1 MSSNEATVQAERIA
15 LIARAL
21 RSLDTAGFMQLAVPR
36 SARRKPRSASPSLRG
51 ALRGLFAGETAAASS
66 RRLKLVLGRLSEAM
80 LEGIALFGRNGE
92 ILYANDGA
100 CQMLGRS
107 RDELVGKRGAQYF
120 GEIDAQARRGART
133 RTRYVRPDQRYE
145 VELRTKAGRPLV
157 LEVCSERI
165 EGGDGTLLGVLSVM
179 LDITARANALR
190 HSESEMRVLSAQLV
204 AAQELE
210 RQRIARELH
219 DSIGQ
224 ALGGVKF
231 ELESCEARLGA
242 DQALGRTL
250 HQLAGR
256 MQSVIDEVRRIS
268 MDLRPST
275 LDDLGI
281 LPTLGWFMREFGAIY
296 GQVELETLVDVDE
309 DQIAAPLKTAIYR
322 IVQEAFHNVV
332 THSGAR
338 RVSLVLRRRER
349 QLELQVQDDGAGCDA
364 PARGK
369 ERGGLGLATMRERAE
384 VTGGRFSLRSEPGH
398 GTTVAVS
405 WPLYRA
411 RRHTE
416 GKRK

>member
-1 MSSNEATVQAERIA
+1 MSSNEATVQPDRIA

-21 RSLDTAGFMQLAVPR
+21 RSLDTAGFIQPARPR
-36 SARRKPRSASPSLRG
+36 SAQRKPRVSTPSLRG
-51 ALRGLFAGETAAASS
+51 ALRGLFAGESAAASN
-66 RRLKLVLGRLSEAM
+66 RRLKLMLGRLSEAM
-80 LEGIALFGRNGE
+80 LEGIALFGRDGE
-92 ILYANDGA
+92 IVYANDGA

-107 RDELVGKRGAQYF
+107 RDELIGKRAAQYF
-120 GEIDAQARRGART
+120 GEIDALARRGARNA
-133 RTRYVRPDQRYE
+133 RANQRCE
-145 VELRTKAGRPLV
+145 MELRTKAGRALMV
-157 LEVCSERI
+157 DVCSERI
-165 EGGDGTLLGVLSVM
+165 EARDGSLRGVLAVM

-190 HSESEMRVLSAQLV
+190 HSESETRLLSAQLV

-219 DSIGQ
+219 DSVGQ

-231 ELESCEARLGA
+231 ELETCEAQLTGEERTA
-242 DQALGRTL
+242 RTL
-250 HQLAGR
+250 QQLARR

-281 LPTLGWFMREFGAIY
+281 LPTLGWFMREFSAIY
-296 GQVELETLVDVDE
+296 GQIELNTLVDVDE
-309 DQIAAPLKTAIYR
+309 DEIAAPLKTAIYR

-338 RVSLVLRRRER
+338 RVSVVLRRRKR
-349 QLELQVQDDGAGCDA
+349 QLELQVQDDGAGCDTR
-364 PARGK
+364 PRGK

-384 VTGGRFSLRSEPGH
+384 VTGGRFALRSQPGS

-405 WPLYRA
+405 WPIYR
-411 RRHTE
+411 
-416 GKRK
+416 GKRP

>member
-1 MSSNEATVQAERIA
+1 MSSNEATVQVDRIA

-21 RSLDTAGFMQLAVPR
+21 RSLDTAGFIQPAMPR
-36 SARRKPRSASPSLRG
+36 VARRKPRTASPSLRS
-51 ALRGLFAGETAAASS
+51 ALRALFAGETAAASN

-80 LEGIALFGRNGE
+80 LEGIALFGRDGE
-92 ILYANDGA
+92 IVYANDGA
-100 CQMLGRS
+100 CQMLGRA
-107 RDELVGKRGAQYF
+107 REELIGKRAAHYF
-120 GEIDAQARRGART
+120 GEINARQE
-133 RTRYVRPDQRYE
+133 QRYE
-145 VELRTKAGRPLV
+145 TELRTKAGRPLV
-157 LEVCSERI
+157 VEVCSERV
-165 EGGDGTLLGVLSVM
+165 EASDGKLLGVLSVM

-190 HSESEMRVLSAQLV
+190 HSESEMRLLSAQLV

-219 DSIGQ
+219 DSVGQ

-231 ELESCEARLGA
+231 ELETCEAQLGA
-242 DQALGRTL
+242 DPRTARTL

-281 LPTLGWFMREFGAIY
+281 LPTLGWFTREFSAIY
-296 GQVELETLVDVDE
+296 GHIDLKTLVDVDE
-309 DQIAAPLKTAIYR
+309 GEIAAPLKTAIYR

-332 THSGAR
+332 SHSGAR

-364 PARGK
+364 RARGK
-369 ERGGLGLATMRERAE
+369 KRGGLGLATMRERAE
-384 VTGGRFSLRSEPGH
+384 VTGGRFSLSSEAGN

-405 WPLYRA
+405 WPIYRA
-411 RRHTE
+411 PRNAR
-416 GKRK
+416 GRK

>member
-1 MSSNEATVQAERIA
+1 M
-15 LIARAL
+15 
-21 RSLDTAGFMQLAVPR
+21 
-36 SARRKPRSASPSLRG
+36 
-51 ALRGLFAGETAAASS
+51 
-66 RRLKLVLGRLSEAM
+66 
-80 LEGIALFGRNGE
+80 
-92 ILYANDGA
+92 
-100 CQMLGRS
+100 
-107 RDELVGKRGAQYF
+107 
-120 GEIDAQARRGART
+120 
-133 RTRYVRPDQRYE
+133 
-145 VELRTKAGRPLV
+145 
-157 LEVCSERI
+157 
-165 EGGDGTLLGVLSVM
+165 
-179 LDITARANALR
+179 
-190 HSESEMRVLSAQLV
+190 
-204 AAQELE
+204 
-210 RQRIARELH
+210 
-219 DSIGQ
+219 
-224 ALGGVKF
+224 KF

>member
-1 MSSNEATVQAERIA
+1 MSSNEATVQVDRIA

-36 SARRKPRSASPSLRG
+36 SARRKPRAASASLRG
-51 ALRGLFAGETAAASS
+51 ALRGLFAGETAAASN
-66 RRLKLVLGRLSEAM
+66 RRLKLVLGRLGEAM

-107 RDELVGKRGAQYF
+107 RDELVGKRAAQYF
-120 GEIDAQARRGART
+120 GEIDAQARRGARA

-165 EGGDGTLLGVLSVM
+165 EASDGTLLGVLSVM

-190 HSESEMRVLSAQLV
+190 HSESETRLLSAQLV
-204 AAQELE
+204 PAQELE
-210 RQRIARELH
+210 RQRSARELH

-281 LPTLGWFMREFGAIY
+281 LPTLGWFMREFSAIY
-296 GQVELETLVDVDE
+296 GQIELTTLVDVQE
-309 DQIAAPLKTAIYR
+309 HEIAAPLKTAIYR
-322 IVQEAFHNVV
+322 IVQEAFNNVV

-338 RVSLVLRRRER
+338 RVSLVLRRRGR
-349 QLELQVQDDGAGCDA
+349 QLELQVHDDGAGCDA
-364 PARGK
+364 RARAK

-384 VTGGRFSLRSEPGH
+384 VTGGRFALRSEAGH
-398 GTTVAVS
+398 GSTVAVS
-405 WPLYRA
+405 WPIYGA
-411 RRHTE
+411 RRNTE

>member
-1 MSSNEATVQAERIA
+1 MANNESTVPADRIA

-21 RSLDTAGFMQLAVPR
+21 RSLDTVGFIQPASGR
-36 SARRKPRSASPSLRG
+36 AARRKPRAASRSLRG
-51 ALRGLFAGETAAASS
+51 ALRELFAEETAAASS

-80 LEGIALFGRNGE
+80 LEGIVLFGHDGD
-92 ILYANDGA
+92 IVYANDGV
-100 CQMLGRS
+100 CQMLGCARG
-107 RDELVGKRGAQYF
+107 ELVGKRGAHYF
-120 GEIDAQARRGART
+120 GEIDARARARRGART
-133 RTRYVRPDQRYE
+133 RYVRPDERHE

-165 EGGDGTLLGVLSVM
+165 EASDGTLLGVLSVM

-190 HSESEMRVLSAQLV
+190 HSESEMRLLSAQLV

-231 ELESCEARLGA
+231 ELESCEALLGA

-250 HQLAGR
+250 RQLAGR

-281 LPTLGWFMREFGAIY
+281 LPTLGWFMREFSAIY
-296 GQVELETLVDVDE
+296 GQIELKTLVDVE
-309 DQIAAPLKTAIYR
+309 EHEIAAPLKTAIYR
-322 IVQEAFHNVV
+322 IVQEAFNNVI

-364 PARGK
+364 RARGK
-369 ERGGLGLATMRERAE
+369 PRGGLGLATMRERAE
-384 VTGGRFSLRSEPGH
+384 VTGGRFSLRSEAGH

-405 WPLYRA
+405 WPIYRA
-411 RRHTE
+411 PRHTE
-416 GKRK
+416 GRRK